1 MILFS
6 FFLPESIIERKS
18 VKEMQRGSNRYAN
31 ESCHSTSQALSSR
44 LTQRLL
50 RTPVPRLTC
59 SLASLKIRP
68 KEDFCKG
75 VSHPDS
81 VQKMCPTLAFQLHS
95 GKDEVNSSPLL
106 LLSGASP
113 SLESVPWNAAP
124 SANSLQLECT
134 CSWAV
139 VTHAFNPST

>member
-18 VKEMQRGSNRYAN
+18 VKEMQRGNNRYAN
-31 ESCHSTSQALSSR
+31 ESCHSTSQSLSSR

-59 SLASLKIRP
+59 SLASLKIRT

-81 VQKMCPTLAFQLHS
+81 VQKMCPTLVFQLHS

-106 LLSGASP
+106 LISGASP
-113 SLESVPWNAAP
+113 SLRVSLERSSCSKLPSVR
-124 SANSLQLECT
+124 SCT